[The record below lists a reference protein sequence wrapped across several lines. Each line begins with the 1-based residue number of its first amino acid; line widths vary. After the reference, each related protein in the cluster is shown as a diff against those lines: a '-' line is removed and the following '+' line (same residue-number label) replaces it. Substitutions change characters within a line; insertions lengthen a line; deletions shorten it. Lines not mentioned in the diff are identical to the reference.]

1 MKNSFLL
8 SASILLT
15 GCVLGTSSEIKTA
28 EKLLSQFQCNNIE
41 TAELAHSSINT
52 YHERSLAVSKE
63 KATEYVDRYKSGD
76 ELFKIP
82 LDEVVQ
88 QQYDIYKTACESLG
102 GVQRSTASNAKNK

>member
-52 YHERSLAVSKE
+52 YHER
-63 KATEYVDRYKSGD
+63 
-76 ELFKIP
+76 
-82 LDEVVQ
+82 
-88 QQYDIYKTACESLG
+88 
-102 GVQRSTASNAKNK
+102 